1 MIFHG
6 AQIQGDGHGTC
17 GLPPNSTPSSI
28 RSQLPSSTVLADSR
42 MNLCSPVISH
52 RHFNREVQQVSD

>member
-17 GLPPNSTPSSI
+17 GLLPNSTLSSI
-28 RSQLPSSTVLADSR
+28 RSQLPSSTVLAHSR
-42 MNLCSPVISH
+42 ISLCSPVISH
-52 RHFNREVQQVSD
+52 SHFNREVQQVSD

>member
-1 MIFHG
+1 MTFHG

-17 GLPPNSTPSSI
+17 GLLPNSTLSAI